1 MSSILRVI
9 LLIGAILTA
18 FWILNRIRRMKV
30 KMEDAIYWVIFAI
43 ILLVLGLW
51 PELTYWL
58 TRKLRMQSPANLIF
72 LVIIFLMIE
81 KLFTLSIII
90 SQLEDK
96 VSILAAELALRDH
109 SLDLRMGFQEDFSDM
124 PSGHEEQ
131 RRIIQEALYRM
142 RQEDKQEQQLQQLQK
157 EKQPEVREQI

>member
-51 PELTYWL
+51 PELT
-58 TRKLRMQSPANLIF
+58 
-72 LVIIFLMIE
+72 
-81 KLFTLSIII
+81 
-90 SQLEDK
+90 
-96 VSILAAELALRDH
+96 
-109 SLDLRMGFQEDFSDM
+109 
-124 PSGHEEQ
+124 
-131 RRIIQEALYRM
+131 
-142 RQEDKQEQQLQQLQK
+142 
-157 EKQPEVREQI
+157 